1 MCIWSVIAILLKA
14 AFEYITFLIIFCLE
28 KNIFRLFKYFFYVFP
43 SPDGSMIV
51 SRLWKLLIQRMLA
64 FINGLVNNK

>member
-1 MCIWSVIAILLKA
+1 MVSDSNS
-14 AFEYITFLIIFCLE
+14 FESSIRIY
-28 KNIFRLFKYFFYVFP
+28 NIFNNILSRKKTYLDYLSIFFYVFP